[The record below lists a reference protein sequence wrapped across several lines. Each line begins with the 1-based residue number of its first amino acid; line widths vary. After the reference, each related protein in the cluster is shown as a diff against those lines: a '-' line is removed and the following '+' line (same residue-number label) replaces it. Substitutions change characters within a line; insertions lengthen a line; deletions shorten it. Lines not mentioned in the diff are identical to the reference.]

1 MIDAQIEQATC
12 RITCGEES
20 GTGWLITSSRVIT
33 ARHCVDDAIDGEAR
47 IEVRFEVDGVARDI
61 TATVVADDKALD
73 VCVLLLE
80 QEVQLAPIVLN
91 ESLPVEGSRFS
102 SFGFPVVKL
111 SVGHRLEGSISRVLE
126 SPKLGIDLDL
136 QVGNSGLLSNYEGI
150 SGAALICDGRC
161 WGMLRVAIDKSLG
174 AISIARMAAFLRKS
188 SIPLGDMPDDGVD
201 DCALAPREEFTQ
213 AFESLISTVAGGYAF
228 IEGAHGIGKSTF
240 CKTYQPSLST
250 LEYFG
255 TYSFTTQAGSAN
267 SMHLAQPEVFFDWLN
282 TLVSSH
288 LTGKAGRVS
297 EKRYSELIVG
307 VQHLLD
313 MLAQTYLSQGKIG
326 VIFVDGLDEAAKLSQ
341 ESLER
346 FVGLLP
352 STMPA
357 GLVLVISAPSYVN
370 LSAAIGPRMTSQS
383 CITMLGLERDASR
396 AYCANALSPERAS
409 ALTSRIICDRAQG
422 HALYLRYLIDL
433 ANGGADDEQLAALP
447 LIDGSIRNYYEALWP
462 QLLADS
468 EAINLL
474 AIIARLRWGIPTE
487 QLADILND
495 AERSVLVPT
504 LSRIQ
509 HLLLRRDETTIYHSS
524 FADFLIEKTAVRE
537 LDVQRRLTGYCLMH
551 PESRYGILNTVY
563 HGLRSGPAEETRAVA
578 NCSQDWVDRC
588 VTVGAKPDV
597 LLGDVDEVLASAA
610 RQGSLVEVVRLLL
623 LAHRIQF
630 RYDTLFAL
638 SADLA
643 VDALVTLGKTEE
655 ALQHAVRY
663 DRLIIQ
669 PPQALRLAL
678 QLTEAGE
685 SEAALSILDKV
696 EAVLERQLSNT
707 ELTID
712 NFLTIFEFRTHMLL
726 LRGVAGHKAAWRILQ
741 NFYGMSIEAIRNGVA
756 DERILQDCLS
766 NMTSYFAGSMACL
779 AGRYMPLSLL
789 RKYHSGSTVI
799 LGQMLLRL
807 LANYHFFCLHFDVV
821 PDRRLLD
828 AVFYDVQKLLDENG
842 QGGERPS
849 LGVIDA
855 IVSLGA
861 PSTIVLRLTGPTD
874 DLAPLQF
881 VAADNINMD
890 MDSFASSMA
899 EWRLASMLNKDL
911 PCPVTSEIQR
921 SEWREG
927 VEAVC
932 RALAWCEGAA
942 RRSKEAGDEANL
954 QSLWAI
960 LEQFVF
966 GRLRFTLAQRS
977 QWSDSYALPEAVIPE
992 IYERLTCFIV
1002 EIFPSHLSHVLS
1014 FINEQFEVQCGLY
1027 SEGFRGILAKVL
1039 KRLTKLPLEEE
1050 VEDQAYAL
1058 LKRWRNFIQS
1068 NVKNRHELVPEL
1080 LMIIPLFVRLRAAE
1094 EAHLTY
1100 QTVLSSSM
1108 GPSWYKE
1115 DQLSLMTGA
1124 LQIVPKSE
1132 PLEAGILARVAGCLE
1147 AASGEMTFQRFVR
1160 YDKAEL
1166 LGILCRRGDYLKAV
1180 RYFTRQSCG
1189 TAEQL
1194 LGEAAEGEI
1203 DRTAPLRGMRF
1214 PGGALDE
1221 QDALYRMLRV
1231 PTPIADWPI
1240 CWALLE
1246 IYQYGDARHLQESA
1260 RSYARLA
1267 VQTREEP
1274 GAHAVMVK
1282 RLKIICESELD
1293 DEQRAEFLSTLR
1305 DGLPPDLLQSFEEV
1319 WGEEPQS
1326 TDETSL
1332 SEENDVLSQRY
1343 LPCSNGVEAKEQAES
1358 ALDSLVMP
1366 GTFGT
1371 LASSRE
1377 SEQALARAE
1386 RQLARGNTTAAR
1398 TEALAALEHFQ
1409 RGGWSIWGN
1418 LSPVAD
1424 RAEAIL
1430 RHEAISTDAV
1440 VKAYTPLI
1448 LNERYAEKWRRAAHL
1463 INAIAAI
1470 ASRDERS
1477 ALVRLAVEHIET
1489 IVGDAAAKSSE
1500 YQFLEESPVVDS
1512 SSCLIDLI
1520 LAAVD
1525 HPKWLRRD
1533 KASELILWLLD
1544 THPRYISIVG
1554 PQAFT
1559 MASGNLSD
1567 VLCGVLDHLSMGDAV
1582 RLWDQLAPA
1591 LDMDNI
1597 CRNCRHV
1604 GRFALLLRIAE
1615 RAAQKGSEN
1624 GKVTLDIVRAAFPQ
1638 SAQDGCNVATP
1649 AQVECPDWALI
1660 CEHEWQELTEMGLA
1674 TKELTEQGRTV
1685 LQEACAPLSIET
1697 TIELEHL
1704 LAEGFNESSDHSL
1717 GRWIAK
1723 VRYALQVALLPR
1735 TPTHL
1740 LSRVTQVFRT
1750 YNPSR
1755 IARLR
1760 ILGFSPPSL
1769 AWLTE
1774 LSGARG
1780 RFMPARGNDIYLD
1793 FFDRVWIGDRYR
1805 SLRLTMFFYRSNER
1819 PLPPTSPAEFLSTQL
1834 PTSRGTTEKE
1844 ACAIVDWRPAFFG
1857 SFTPAVPSDALM
1869 QMTSATGAD
1878 LTRAYWRIGRTSLSR
1893 GGGPSH
1899 EGCFLA
1905 IKRAALRLP
1914 QGLNMAWVIEIDGQ
1928 QLGTIS
1934 SSA

>member
-1 MIDAQIEQATC
+1 MIDAQIELATC
-12 RITCGEES
+12 QITCGEES

-33 ARHCVDDAIDGEAR
+33 ARHCVDDAIDGDVR
-47 IEVRFEVDGVARDI
+47 IEIRFEIDRVAQDI
-61 TATVVADDKALD
+61 TATVVADDKDLD

-80 QEVQLAPIVLN
+80 QEVQLAPIVLE
-91 ESLPVEGSRFS
+91 ESLPFEGSQFS
-102 SFGFPVVKL
+102 SFGYPVAKL
-111 SVGHRLEGSISRVLE
+111 SVGHRLEGAISRVLD

-136 QVGNSGLLSNYEGI
+136 QVENPGVLSNYEGI

-161 WGMLRVAIDKSLG
+161 LGMLRVAIDKSLG
-174 AISIARMAAFLRKS
+174 AISIARMAEFLRKS
-188 SIPLGDMPDDGVD
+188 SIPLGDMPDDGID
-201 DCALAPREEFTQ
+201 DYPLAPREEFTQ
-213 AFESLISTVAGGYAF
+213 AFDSLISTVAGGYAF

-240 CKTYQPSLST
+240 CETYQPSLST
-250 LEYFG
+250 LEHFG
-255 TYSFTTQAGSAN
+255 TYSFTTQADSAN
-267 SMHLAQPEVFFDWLN
+267 AMHLAQPEVFFDWLN

-288 LTGKAGRVS
+288 LTGRAGRVS
-297 EKRYSELIVG
+297 EKRYSELIVE

-313 MLAQTYLSQGKIG
+313 MLAHAYSSQGKIG
-326 VIFVDGLDEAAKLSQ
+326 VIFVDGLDEATKLGHDI
-341 ESLER
+341 LER

-352 STMPA
+352 SKMPT

-370 LSAAIGPRMTSQS
+370 LSAALGQRITSQS
-383 CITMLGLERDASR
+383 CITMPGLERDASR
-396 AYCANALSPERAS
+396 AFCVSALLPERAS
-409 ALTSRIICDRAQG
+409 AQTSRIICERAQG

-433 ANGGADDEQLAALP
+433 ANGGADDEHLAALP
-447 LIDGSIRNYYEALWP
+447 LIDGSIRNYYEALWS
-462 QLLADS
+462 QLLADP

-474 AIIARLRWGIPTE
+474 AIIARLRWGISAE

-509 HLLLRRDETTIYHSS
+509 HLLLRRDETTIYHLS
-524 FADFLIEKTAVRE
+524 FADFLVENTASRE
-537 LDVQRRLTGYCLMH
+537 LDVQRRLADYCSTH
-551 PESRYGILNTVY
+551 PDNRYGTLNIVH
-563 HGLRSGPAEETRAVA
+563 HGLRSGAEEARTIA

-597 LLGDVDEVLASAA
+597 LLGDVDEVLAAAA

-643 VDALVTLGKTEE
+643 VDALVALGKTEE

-663 DRLIIQ
+663 GRLII
-669 PPQALRLAL
+669 PTHQALRLAL
-678 QLTEAGE
+678 QLTDVGQQ
-685 SEAALSILDKV
+685 EAALHILDKA
-696 EAVLERQLSNT
+696 EAVLERQFSSD

-712 NFLTIFEFRTHMLL
+712 NFLAVFELRTQALL
-726 LRGVAGHKAAWRILQ
+726 LQGLAGNKASWGAVQ
-741 NFYGMSIEAIRNGVA
+741 NFYGMCIETIRNSVEEQKGR
-756 DERILQDCLS
+756 DDCLLDMAS
-766 NMTSYFAGSMACL
+766 FFSGSMACL
-779 AGRYMPLSLL
+779 AGRYIPLSLL
-789 RKYHSGSTVI
+789 RKYHSGSPDS

-807 LANYHFFCLHFDVV
+807 LANYQLFCSHFDLAH
-821 PDRRLLD
+821 DRRLLG
-828 AVFYDVQKLLDENG
+828 AVFSDVQTLLDEIG
-842 QGGERPS
+842 QDGAHPS

-861 PSTIVLRLTGPTD
+861 PTTLVVRLTGSTD
-874 DLAPLQF
+874 DLTPLQF
-881 VAADNINMD
+881 VAADNISMD
-890 MDSFASSMA
+890 MDSFVSGMA
-899 EWRLASMLNKDL
+899 RWRLASLLDRDL
-911 PCPVTSEIQR
+911 PCPITAEIQF
-921 SEWREG
+921 SEWRKG
-927 VEAVC
+927 VESVC
-932 RALAWCEGAA
+932 RALAWCDGAA
-942 RRSKEAGDEANL
+942 RRAKEAGDEARL
-954 QSLWAI
+954 HSVWTI
-960 LEQFVF
+960 LEQRVF

-977 QWSDSYALPEAVIPE
+977 QWNDSYALPEAVFPE
-992 IYERLTCFIV
+992 IYESLTAFIV
-1002 EIFPSHLSHVLS
+1002 EVFPEHLSHVLS
-1014 FINEQFEVQCGLY
+1014 FIDEQFEVQCGLY
-1027 SEGFRGILAKVL
+1027 SEGFRDILAKIL
-1039 KRLTKLPLEEE
+1039 RRLTKLPLEEAA
-1050 VEDQAYAL
+1050 EDQAYAL
-1058 LKRWRNFIQS
+1058 LKRWRSFIQS

-1080 LMIIPLFVRLRAAE
+1080 LTIVPLFVRLNAAE

-1100 QTVLSSSM
+1100 QTVLSFSM

-1115 DQLSLMTGA
+1115 DQLNLMTGA
-1124 LQIVPKSE
+1124 LQIVPQGE

-1166 LGILCRRGDYLKAV
+1166 LGILCRRADHLKAV

-1194 LGEAAEGEI
+1194 LAEATEGEI
-1203 DRTAPLRGMRF
+1203 DRTGTLRGMRF

-1231 PTPIADWPI
+1231 ATPDADWPI

-1246 IYQYGDARHLQESA
+1246 IYQFGDARHLQESA
-1260 RSYARLA
+1260 RAYARLA
-1267 VQTREEP
+1267 VQAREEP
-1274 GAHAVMVK
+1274 GAHAAMVE
-1282 RLKIICESELD
+1282 RLRVICEGEFD

-1305 DGLPPDLLQSFEEV
+1305 DSLPPDYLQSFEEV
-1319 WGEEPQS
+1319 LDEEPQATEEAS
-1326 TDETSL
+1326 P
-1332 SEENDVLSQRY
+1332 SEAYDLVSQRS
-1343 LPCSNGVEAKEQAES
+1343 LPEGNGVDGREQAES
-1358 ALDSLVMP
+1358 ALDSFVMP

-1377 SEQALARAE
+1377 SKEALARAE
-1386 RQLARGNTTAAR
+1386 RQLARGNTSAAR
-1398 TEALAALEHFQ
+1398 AEAIAALEHYQ

-1430 RHEAISTDAV
+1430 RHEAASTDAV
-1440 VKAYTPLI
+1440 VKAYAPLI
-1448 LNERYAEKWRRAAHL
+1448 LAERYAEKWRRAAHL
-1463 INAIAAI
+1463 INVIAAI
-1470 ASRDERS
+1470 ATCNERGT
-1477 ALVRLAVEHIET
+1477 LVRLVVEHIET

-1500 YQFLEESPVVDS
+1500 YQFLEELPVVDS
-1512 SSCLIDLI
+1512 ASCLIELI
-1520 LAAVD
+1520 LVAVD

-1544 THPRYISIVG
+1544 THPRYISVVG
-1554 PQAFT
+1554 PRAFT
-1559 MASGNLSD
+1559 MASGNLPD

-1582 RLWDQLAPA
+1582 GLWDQLAPA

-1597 CRNCRHV
+1597 RRNCRHA
-1604 GRFALLLRIAE
+1604 GRLSLLLRFAE
-1615 RAAQKGSEN
+1615 RAAHKGSEN
-1624 GKVTLDIVRAAFPQ
+1624 GKVMLDVVRTAFPQ
-1638 SAQDGCNVATP
+1638 P
-1649 AQVECPDWALI
+1649 AQEESNVETSTLVECPDWALN
-1660 CEHEWQELTEMGLA
+1660 CEHEWQELTVMGLA
-1674 TKELTEQGRTV
+1674 TKELAESARAA
-1685 LQEACAPLSIET
+1685 LQKACAPLSIET

-1704 LAEGFNESSDHSL
+1704 LAEGFNESSDHPL

-1723 VRYALQVALLPR
+1723 VRYALQVALLPC

-1755 IARLR
+1755 MSHLR
-1760 ILGFSPPSL
+1760 ILGFSPPSH

-1774 LSGARG
+1774 LSGTRV
-1780 RFMPARGNDIYLD
+1780 RFMPERGNDIYLD
-1793 FFDRVWIGDRYR
+1793 FFDHEWIGDRYR

-1819 PLPPTSPAEFLSTQL
+1819 PLPPTPTAEFLSTQL
-1834 PTSRGTTEKE
+1834 PTSRGTSGKE
-1844 ACAIVDWRPAFFG
+1844 ACAVVDWRPAFFG

-1869 QMTSATGAD
+1869 QMTNATGAD
-1878 LTRAYWRIGRTSLSR
+1878 LTRAYWRIGRTSPSR

-1914 QGLNMAWVIEIDGQ
+1914 QGLNMAWVIEVDGQ

-1934 SSA
+1934 RPT

>member
-20 GTGWLITSSRVIT
+20 GTGWLITPSRVIT
-33 ARHCVDDAIDGEAR
+33 ARHCVDDAINGDVR
-47 IEVRFEVDGVARDI
+47 IEIRFEVDGVAQDI

-80 QEVQLAPIVLN
+80 REVQLAPIVLE

-111 SVGHRLEGSISRVLE
+111 SVGHRLEGSISRVLD

-136 QVGNSGLLSNYEGI
+136 QVGNLGLLSNYEGI

-161 WGMLRVAIDKSLG
+161 WGLLRVAIDKSLG
-174 AISIARMAAFLRKS
+174 AISIARMAEFLRKS

-213 AFESLISTVAGGYAF
+213 AFDSLISTVAGGYAF

-240 CKTYQPSLST
+240 CETYQPSLST
-250 LEYFG
+250 LEHFG

-297 EKRYSELIVG
+297 EKRYSEMIVG

-313 MLAQTYLSQGKIG
+313 MLAQAYLSQGKIG

-352 STMPA
+352 STMPT

-370 LSAAIGPRMTSQS
+370 LSAALGPRMTSQS
-383 CITMLGLERDASR
+383 CITMPGLERDASR
-396 AYCANALSPERAS
+396 AFCASALLPERAS
-409 ALTSRIICDRAQG
+409 APTSRIICDRAQG

-462 QLLADS
+462 QLLADP
-468 EAINLL
+468 EAIHLL

-537 LDVQRRLTGYCLMH
+537 LDVQRRLTDYCSTH
-551 PESRYGILNTVY
+551 PENRYGILNTVH
-563 HGLRSGPAEETRAVA
+563 HGLRSGQAEEARAVA

-588 VTVGAKPDV
+588 VTVGGKPDV
-597 LLGDVDEVLASAA
+597 LLGDVDEVLAAA
-610 RQGSLVEVVRLLL
+610 AKQGSLVEVVRLLL

-643 VDALVTLGKTEE
+643 VDALVALGKTEE

-663 DRLIIQ
+663 GRPIIQ

-685 SEAALSILDKV
+685 PEAALDILDKV
-696 EAVLERQLSNT
+696 EAVLERQLSNA

-712 NFLTIFEFRTHMLL
+712 NFLTVFEFRTQVLL
-726 LRGVAGHKAAWRILQ
+726 LRGLAGNKAAWRTLQ
-741 NFYGMSIEAIRNGVA
+741 NFFGISIETIRNSVE
-756 DERILQDCLS
+756 DEKDRNDCLS
-766 NMTSYFAGSMACL
+766 DMTSYFTGSMACL
-779 AGRYMPLSLL
+779 AGQYMPLSLL
-789 RKYHSGSTVI
+789 RKYHSGSTVL

-807 LANYHFFCLHFDVV
+807 LANYRFFCSHFDVV
-821 PDRRLLD
+821 PDRRLLG
-828 AVFYDVQKLLDENG
+828 AVFSDVQTLLDETG
-842 QGGERPS
+842 QDGERPS

-855 IVSLGA
+855 IVSFGA
-861 PSTIVLRLTGPTD
+861 PTTIVLRLTGPTG
-874 DLAPLQF
+874 DLTPLQF
-881 VAADNINMD
+881 VAADNISID
-890 MDSFASSMA
+890 MDSFAAGMA
-899 EWRLASMLNKDL
+899 RWRLASLLDKDL
-911 PCPVTSEIQR
+911 PCPITAEIQL

-927 VEAVC
+927 VESMC
-932 RALAWCEGAA
+932 RALAWCDGAA
-942 RRSKEAGDEANL
+942 RRAKEADDEAGL
-954 QSLWAI
+954 HSVWAI
-960 LEQFVF
+960 LEQRVF

-977 QWSDSYALPEAVIPE
+977 QWNDSYALPEAVFPE
-992 IYERLTCFIV
+992 IYERLTGFIV
-1002 EIFPSHLSHVLS
+1002 EVFPEHLSHVLS
-1014 FINEQFEVQCGLY
+1014 FIDEQFEVQCGLY

-1039 KRLTKLPLEEE
+1039 KYLTKLTLEEE
-1050 VEDQAYAL
+1050 LEDQTYAL

-1080 LMIIPLFVRLRAAE
+1080 LTIIPLFVRLNAAE

-1100 QTVLSSSM
+1100 QTVLSFSM

-1115 DQLSLMTGA
+1115 DQLSLMTGT
-1124 LQIVPKSE
+1124 LQIVPQGE
-1132 PLEAGILARVAGCLE
+1132 PLEAGILSRVAGCLE

-1166 LGILCRRGDYLKAV
+1166 LGILCQRADYLKAV
-1180 RYFTRQSCG
+1180 RYFMRQSCG

-1194 LGEAAEGEI
+1194 LTEATEGEI

-1221 QDALYRMLRV
+1221 QDALYRMLGV
-1231 PTPIADWPI
+1231 ATSVADWPV

-1246 IYQYGDARHLQESA
+1246 IYQFGDTRHLQRSA
-1260 RSYARLA
+1260 KTYARLA

-1274 GAHAVMVK
+1274 GVHAAMVE
-1282 RLKIICESELD
+1282 RLKIICEGEFD
-1293 DEQRAEFLSTLR
+1293 EEQRAEFLSTLR
-1305 DGLPPDLLQSFEEV
+1305 DSLPPDLLQSFEEV
-1319 WGEEPQS
+1319 LGEAPQP
-1326 TDETSL
+1326 T
-1332 SEENDVLSQRY
+1332 EEASPPEAHDVVSQRY
-1343 LPCSNGVEAKEQAES
+1343 LPKSNGVDEKEQGES
-1358 ALDSLVMP
+1358 ALDSFVMP
-1366 GTFGT
+1366 GMFGT
-1371 LASSRE
+1371 SASSRE
-1377 SEQALARAE
+1377 SEDALARAE
-1386 RQLARGNTTAAR
+1386 RQLARGNASAAR

-1430 RHEAISTDAV
+1430 RHEAVSADVV
-1440 VKAYTPLI
+1440 VKAYAPLI
-1448 LNERYAEKWRRAAHL
+1448 LAERYAEKWRRAAHL
-1463 INAIAAI
+1463 IDTIAAI
-1470 ASRDERS
+1470 ATREER
-1477 ALVRLAVEHIET
+1477 AELVRLVVEHIET
-1489 IVGDAAAKSSE
+1489 IIGDASAKSSE
-1500 YQFLEESPVVDS
+1500 YQFLEEPSVVDTS
-1512 SSCLIDLI
+1512 SSLIELI

-1544 THPRYISIVG
+1544 THPRYIPIVG

-1559 MASGNLSD
+1559 MASGNLPD
-1567 VLCGVLDHLSMGDAV
+1567 VLCGVLEHLATGDAV

-1591 LDMDNI
+1591 LDMGNI
-1597 CRNCRHV
+1597 QSNCRHL
-1604 GRFALLLRIAE
+1604 GRLALLLRITE
-1615 RAAQKGSEN
+1615 RAAQKGSKSGE
-1624 GKVTLDIVRAAFPQ
+1624 VARDLVRAAFPQ
-1638 SAQDGCNVATP
+1638 PPLEGGGVAAFT
-1649 AQVECPDWALI
+1649 QVQCPTWALI
-1660 CEHEWQELTEMGLA
+1660 CEHEWQELTVMGLA
-1674 TKELTEQGRTV
+1674 TKELVERARAV

-1704 LAEGFNESSDHSL
+1704 LAEGFNDNSDHPL
-1717 GRWIAK
+1717 GRWIAR
-1723 VRYALQVALLPR
+1723 VRYALQVALLPC

-1740 LSRVTQVFRT
+1740 LSRVTQVFRA

-1755 IARLR
+1755 MTHLR
-1760 ILGFSPPSL
+1760 ILGFSSPSL

-1774 LSGARG
+1774 LSGTRG
-1780 RFMPARGNDIYLD
+1780 RFMPAKGNDIYVD
-1793 FFDRVWIGDRYR
+1793 FFERVWIEDRYR

-1819 PLPPTSPAEFLSTQL
+1819 PLPPTATAEFLSTQL
-1834 PTSRGTTEKE
+1834 PTSRGTSEKE

-1869 QMTSATGAD
+1869 QMTNATGAD
-1878 LTRAYWRIGRTSLSR
+1878 LTRAYWRIGRTPPSR
-1893 GGGPSH
+1893 GGAPLH

-1914 QGLNMAWVIEIDGQ
+1914 HGLSMAWMIEVDGR

-1934 SSA
+1934 RSA